1 MSLMRRDPWEMATPL
16 RDVMSRLFEE
26 SFVWPESFGLGDA
39 GLRSLPVDLR
49 ETDDHQGYLLEANVA
64 GFKPEEIQI
73 TSSGDTLTIH
83 ASRQEETKTEQAG
96 YLRRERHLGEMS
108 RTVRLPSDIDAEKV
122 QATCENGVLT
132 LQIPKVQGATPKQ
145 IPIKGQG
152 H

>member
-1 MSLMRRDPWEMATPL
+1 MSLMRRDPWDVATPL

-26 SFVWPESFGLGDA
+26 SFVWPESFGEA
-39 GLRSLPVDLR
+39 GAGSLPLDLR
-49 ETDDHQGYLLEANVA
+49 ETDDHQSYLLEANVS
-64 GFKPEEIQI
+64 GFKPEEIEI

-83 ASRQEETKTEQAG
+83 AAKQEETKTEQAG
-96 YLRRERHLGEMS
+96 YIRRERRMGEVS
-108 RTVRLPSDIDAEKV
+108 RTVRLPSNIDAEKV

-132 LQIPKVQGATPKQ
+132 LHIPKAQGATPKQ